1 LHVRENEGAC
11 EAAIASNAQGVVQ
24 MQATLAAAQTE
35 RAQWEAR
42 YTEAVAMAEAT
53 QEEIRALRTELAHK
67 ERRKNPV

>member
-1 LHVRENEGAC
+1 
-11 EAAIASNAQGVVQ
+11 

-42 YTEAVAMAEAT
+42 YTEAVAMAGAT

-67 ERRKNPV
+67 ESKENPV